1 MLRWSPY
8 ATNDTTVTSSADVI
22 TITNLTLGPALHPF
36 AVETWTLSLLPPS
49 VMSDETLT
57 LDVERQWLRE
67 VMVVVAMMLLLL
79 LLLLLPLPLLLLLL
93 LLLMMMTMTTCLLN
107 PNVDNHHVCSRLLC
121 SVTV

>member
-36 AVETWTLSLLPPS
+36 AVETWTVSLLPPS
-49 VMSDETLT
+49 VISDETLT
-57 LDVERQWLRE
+57 LNVERQWLRE

-79 LLLLLPLPLLLLLL
+79 LLL
-93 LLLMMMTMTTCLLN
+93 MIMMTTTCLLN
-107 PNVDNHHVCSRLLC
+107 PNVCNHHVCSRLLC